1 MRPPEVERTLAEAA
15 RALDAPLTED
25 QIGALRD
32 YLALLERW
40 NRVYNLTAVREPAQM
55 LVQHLLDSLAVVAP
69 LRRWSGGRAVRV
81 LDVGSGGGLPGVVL
95 GIAMPE
101 VAVTC
106 VEAVGKKAA
115 FVQQVVAEL
124 GLRNVQ
130 SRHARVEQLA
140 EPAFDVVTS
149 RAFASLSDF
158 VALTRQLLRPGGVW
172 MAMKG
177 QRPDAEIAALPVDVE
192 MFHVEPMAVPQLHA
206 ERCLVWMRPRSPA

>member
-1 MRPPEVERTLAEAA
+1 MQPPEVERTLAQAA
-15 RALDAPLTED
+15 RALGVSLTEG
-25 QIGALRD
+25 QVGALRD

-55 LVQHLLDSLAVVAP
+55 LTQHLLDSLAVVAP
-69 LRRWSGGRAVRV
+69 LRRWSGGRALRV

-101 VAVTC
+101 ADVTC

-115 FVQQVVAEL
+115 FVHQVIAEL
-124 GLRNVQ
+124 GLRNVH

-140 EPAFDVVTS
+140 QPGFDVVTS

-158 VALTRQLLRPGGVW
+158 
-172 MAMKG
+172 
-177 QRPDAEIAALPVDVE
+177 
-192 MFHVEPMAVPQLHA
+192 
-206 ERCLVWMRPRSPA
+206 